1 MIAESGPTF
10 ISVDFKNVL
19 IRTLSKESPVSLIA
33 VEQIVRLKAQV
44 G

>member
-1 MIAESGPTF
+1 MISERGPTF

-19 IRTLSKESPVSLIA
+19 VRTLSEVSPVSLIA